1 MRDSHKPDSGWKKLM
16 YKARNK
22 RAEHK
27 REKAAR
33 IASQAGQSRGIPI
46 LADTPSDSESG
57 CESEVDLSSAESI
70 ELELE
75 KSDGEEDDEE
85 MDMDK
90 LNDAQNESV
99 IRFMK
104 NNLRLPICALI
115 RSELTDCSDPVPIV
129 EGSCI
134 SWSSEELKNALL
146 LSLVQVIAHLEDA
159 RPTFGEILHQFS
171 ANIKNTIKYT
181 IKWAWCLDYVIPL
194 ICLTYCS
201 APNYVDAYDHGC
213 ALVCHISESK
223 DKDPRVDIRLRSEVL
238 SKLLEANFQISIQS
252 QIAFETVLFLLS
264 NVTMSLS
271 VLKLISNTRGRPGYE
286 SPQMIPYRCM
296 RSEYLR
302 IVMLNS
308 KSCPERLSTVTK
320 ACIQEIKASIDQE
333 KCRAVK
339 TRYRSLL
346 KEEME
351 VSERNGQKLAE
362 PGSTDGISTPIHT
375 VTQKVVS
382 NLRKNRTARVS
393 CK

>member
-1 MRDSHKPDSGWKKLM
+1 M
-16 YKARNK
+16 
-22 RAEHK
+22 
-27 REKAAR
+27 
-33 IASQAGQSRGIPI
+33 SQ
-46 LADTPSDSESG
+46 DVSEL
-57 CESEVDLSSAESI
+57 DMSSAESI

-75 KSDGEEDDEE
+75 KSDDEGTEEEIDF
-85 MDMDK
+85 DK
-90 LNDAQNESV
+90 LNIVQNES
-99 IRFMK
+99 IMRFMK

-115 RSELTDCSDPVPIV
+115 RSELTDYRDPVPIV

-146 LSLVQVIAHLEDA
+146 LSLVQVIAHLEDT

-171 ANIKNTIKYT
+171 TNIKNTIKYT

-194 ICLTYCS
+194 VCLTYCS

-223 DKDPRVDIRLRSEVL
+223 DKDPRVDIRLRGEVL

-302 IVMLNS
+302 IVMHNS
-308 KSCPERLSTVTK
+308 RSCPERLSTVTK

-333 KCRAVK
+333 NCRAVK
-339 TRYRSLL
+339 ARYRTLL

-351 VSERNGQKLAE
+351 VAEKNGQKLGE
-362 PGSTDGISTPIHT
+362 PESIDNVSRPVHT
-375 VTQKVVS
+375 VTQKVIS
-382 NLRKNRTARVS
+382 NLRKNRTAQVS
-393 CK
+393 CKY